1 MVALSAPAAAAAM
14 RAALVDSGAEAVD
27 YVNAHAISSVEGDR
41 AELEA
46 LREVF
51 PAGAPLIS
59 STKGLSGHSL
69 GASGAQ
75 EAIYCLLMMAEGFVA
90 GCANLEQPDP
100 GAAGLR
106 LLASAREQR
115 IARAMSNSF
124 GFGGTNASLVFGL
137 P

>member
-1 MVALSAPAAAAAM
+1 
-14 RAALVDSGAEAVD
+14 
-27 YVNAHAISSVEGDR
+27 
-41 AELEA
+41 
-46 LREVF
+46 VF
-51 PAGAPLIS
+51 PAGAPLVS

-90 GCANLEQPDP
+90 GCANLDRPD
-100 GAAGLR
+100 AAGEGLP
-106 LLASAREQR
+106 LLAAAREQR
-115 IARAMSNSF
+115 VARAMSNSF